1 VSIFISYAR
10 GDRSAV
16 EVLARDLERTHQRVW
31 MDDELTGG
39 QRWWD
44 TIIGQIRAC
53 DLFVF
58 ALSPESLK
66 SRACRL
72 ELEYALALQR
82 PLLPVQI
89 RDVAISTAPHAVA
102 DTQIVDYRERT
113 PESSIA
119 LVSAVMHRPPPPN
132 LPEHLPSPPPPPM
145 SYMNEFLERVGA
157 PDLSFQQQ
165 SHLLVDLRGHLS
177 EHDQRDTAVQLIQ
190 MLRSR
195 RDIGMS
201 VAQEIDK
208 ILDSEQRD
216 PRRSPPEPGEASVPE
231 PDSSGSYGW
240 VLYPILVLVMAAIW
254 YFIGQLIRS

>member
-1 VSIFISYAR
+1 VV
-10 GDRSAV
+10 G
-16 EVLARDLERTHQRVW
+16 
-31 MDDELTGG
+31 
-39 QRWWD
+39 
-44 TIIGQIRAC
+44 TILGQIRAC
-53 DLFVF
+53 DLFVL

-119 LVSAVMHRPPPPN
+119 LVSAVMEQPPTPN
-132 LPEHLPSPPPPPM
+132 LPELLPSPPPPPM

-165 SHLLVDLRGHLS
+165 SHLLVDLRGYLS
-177 EHDQRDTAVQLIQ
+177 EDDHRDTAVQLIQ

-201 VAQEIDK
+201 VAQQIDEI
-208 ILDSEQRD
+208 LASEQRG
-216 PRRSPPEPGEASVPE
+216 PRPSPPEPGEASVAE
-231 PDSSGSYGW
+231 PGSSGSYAW
-240 VLYPILVLVMAAIW
+240 VWYLFFGAVLGSILYYI
-254 YFIGQLIRS
+254 FN